1 MKRIRFILSFMYTFL
16 LRFCKEAPQEY
27 FPNYND
33 DPTNPSVQP
42 RVLGVWL
49 DSPRPSWWR
58 KTGVFGKQNGSL
70 PMGYRLG
77 RSLVRFNKKMLSNS
91 VIPNVNLKPE
101 EIGFA
106 RLRTDEGFS
115 VDGPKFEWRISG
127 NFILGKSYT
136 ITVKNEVKDITNLHL
151 SQDYKHS
158 IYEQFLR
165 ITYT

>member
-91 VIPNVNLKPE
+91 VIPNVDLKPE

-115 VDGPKFEWRISG
+115 VDG
-127 NFILGKSYT
+127 
-136 ITVKNEVKDITNLHL
+136 
-151 SQDYKHS
+151 
-158 IYEQFLR
+158 
-165 ITYT
+165 